1 MTRRSFL
8 IGLVILAAS
17 LVATAVLYPSLPVR
31 VPTHWNAQGQIDGYS
46 AKWTL
51 FVFGPGILAA
61 LLGMFAALPWL
72 SPRHFT
78 VNIFRSTYLYIM
90 VVVLATFGYFQALLL
105 WAARAGHVDISKAIW
120 GGICLL
126 VALLGNVMGKVRR
139 NFYIGIR
146 TPWTIAD
153 ERVWYATHRFAG
165 KTFVL
170 GGLASLVLSYAGTG
184 FWVPLAVLMAGALAP
199 VIYSLVYYK
208 QLERRGEV

>member
-1 MTRRSFL
+1 MTRKFFV
-8 IGLVILAAS
+8 IGLVIVAAS
-17 LVATAVLYPSLPVR
+17 LAATAVLYPSLPAR
-31 VPTHWNAQGQIDGYS
+31 VPTHWNAQGQIDGYGP
-46 AKWTL
+46 KWSL
-51 FVFGPGILAA
+51 FIFGPGILAFT
-61 LLGMFAALPWL
+61 LGLFGVIPWL

-78 VNIFRSTYLYIM
+78 VDTFRSTYLYIM
-90 VVVLATFGYFQALLL
+90 VLILACFAYFHALML
-105 WAARAGHVDISKAIW
+105 WAARAGHVDISKAMW

-126 VALLGNVMGKVRR
+126 MALLGNVMGKVRR

-153 ERVWYATHRFAG
+153 ERVWNATHRFGG

-184 FWVPLAVLMAGALAP
+184 FWVPFATLMAGALAP
-199 VIYSLVYYK
+199 VVYSLVYYK